1 MRVIPDKKVE
11 RLEFCEVHA
20 KVWAEDPAAVGLTA
34 EQCERLRVLTEQARA
49 AREAAVEA
57 REAARAAVTAQDAAL
72 EAAGRTAA
80 DLVRFVKAH
89 AAAGGRGVENVVLA
103 AAQIPP
109 KAQAAPARA
118 PGRPERLAVML
129 EPGGAVTLAW
139 RAENAAAGTGA
150 FFDVL
155 RKLPGQT
162 GFVPIGSTP
171 GATGRSRTI
180 RFTDRA
186 LPGGVCHDG
195 AGAQYLIVGRRGTMT
210 GPGSNAIAVRFGGG
224 GGGGGGAGAETG
236 EAGTLRVAA

>member
-1 MRVIPDKKVE
+1 VRVIPDKKVE

-20 KVWAEDPAAVGLTA
+20 KVWAEDPAAVGLTV

-89 AAAGGRGVENVVLA
+89 AAAAGGRGVENVVLA

-118 PGRPERLAVML
+118 PGRPKRLAVML

-139 RAENAAAGTGA
+139 RSENAAAGTGA

-186 LPGGVCHDG
+186 LPGGVCDDG
-195 AGAQYLIVGRRGTMT
+195 AGAQYLIVGRRGTMA
-210 GPGSNAIAVRFGGG
+210 GPGSNAIAVRFG
-224 GGGGGGAGAETG
+224 AGAG